1 MFGMNGHTGQSHPTK
16 SCFWP
21 LRIGFMDESVGD
33 SDSMSNGVSDKI
45 SVVGLDLP
53 AGFVHPS
60 TGGRWRQR

>member
-1 MFGMNGHTGQSHPTK
+1 MFGMNSHRGQSHPTK

-53 AGFVHPS
+53 SGLIHRLLVDYAYV
-60 TGGRWRQR
+60 R